1 MHFRERRQ
9 EEEGGLRLM
18 VNEVSSLDQ
27 AAAATA
33 AGLKI
38 FLKEPGP
45 VEVIKQILGKAGRG
59 KGKIELILDLP
70 EQKREVDVVLRER
83 IAVSPQVRGAI
94 RAIPGVLEVMDT

>member
-1 MHFRERRQ
+1 MSPYRSATRKLAGRERSAA
-9 EEEGGLRLM
+9 RL
-18 VNEVSSLDQ
+18 

-59 KGKIELILDLP
+59 KGKIELVLDLP
-70 EQKREVDVVLRER
+70 EQKREVDVVLRDR
-83 IAVSPQVRGAI
+83 VAVSPQVRGAI
-94 RAIPGVLEVMDT
+94 RAIPGVLEVLDT